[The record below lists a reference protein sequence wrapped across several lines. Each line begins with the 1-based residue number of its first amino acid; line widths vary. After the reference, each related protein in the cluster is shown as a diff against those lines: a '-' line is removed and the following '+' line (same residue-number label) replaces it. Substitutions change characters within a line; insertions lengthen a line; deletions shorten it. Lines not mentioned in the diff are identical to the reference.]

1 MAILDPAA
9 DLIASQERLVVDF
22 IFRLTGDRSRA
33 GVMSKDICSYVLDN
47 LDSGLDDIAIR
58 CRLFARAFELN
69 EDALRGVDRDF
80 IEKYFRNS
88 RIPPKDMARLYRWEI
103 FLADLPLMDAI
114 PLLLI
119 DRYGFPR
126 AAVPEITGWEAEEV
140 ERRLGNAEALIAA
153 DRKLKRSDLKDLPF
167 YGFLPLP
174 DIEQSSLSRIM
185 RKLDSTSV
193 HHPKRE
199 TLTIALVVALG
210 FIIAILYFVW

>member
-9 DLIASQERLVVDF
+9 DFIARQEPLVVDF

-33 GVMSKDICSYVLDN
+33 GVMGKDICSYVLDN

-69 EDALRGVDRDF
+69 EDALRGVDRNF
-80 IEKYFRNS
+80 IEKYFRS
-88 RIPPKDMARLYRWEI
+88 SKIPPKDMPRLYRWEI
-103 FLADLPLMDAI
+103 FLAELPLMDAI

-126 AAVPEITGWEAEEV
+126 AAVPEITGWEAEAV
-140 ERRLGNAEALIAA
+140 ERRLGNAEALVTA
-153 DRKLKRSDLKDLPF
+153 DKKLKRSDMKDLPF

-174 DIEQSSLSRIM
+174 DVEHSSLSRIM
-185 RKLDSTSV
+185 RKLDSSAP
-193 HHPKRE
+193 HPKRE
-199 TLTIALVVALG
+199 TLIMALIIAVV
-210 FIIAILYFVW
+210 FIIALLYFVW